1 MSTAK
6 AEITEYPKV
15 SGQSVDVVEGSPL
28 ALIGV
33 FVEIVR
39 ARFRGRNVGLPW
51 LWKNDP
57 TPEEW
62 EENTPE
68 KPHLIYIESQFQDN
82 NESRNYRPAIFV
94 GKGDT
99 RPSKIILGHRAG
111 IHRPTRL
118 EGFFCLASVPI
129 NIACISHEQGE
140 SAVIADLTWM
150 HLLACQNYYRP
161 EFGIHEVTP
170 PVLGTTQVY
179 RRHDGDSDTWNTPI
193 TLEAQIEFRWIT
205 EPVAPRLQEVRM
217 ILQDAGSDDPQAGA
231 ITIATHNRFR

>member
-118 EGFFCLASVPI
+118 EGFFCLASVQSTSRAFHM
-129 NIACISHEQGE
+129 NKARVRLLLISLGCTFSHVRITTAP
-140 SAVIADLTWM
+140 SLVFM
-150 HLLACQNYYRP
+150 KLLLL
-161 EFGIHEVTP
+161 F
-170 PVLGTTQVY
+170 
-179 RRHDGDSDTWNTPI
+179 
-193 TLEAQIEFRWIT
+193 
-205 EPVAPRLQEVRM
+205 
-217 ILQDAGSDDPQAGA
+217 
-231 ITIATHNRFR
+231 